1 MYAIF
6 HNGGKQYKITIGQI
20 IHIDKHHIEHIGEI
34 IHFTKILVIFS
45 TDVFYIGKP
54 YILGARITAKLIQ
67 HKKNTKIKV
76 VKFHRRKHYKKI
88 QGHRQLY
95 TIVKILDIQK

>member
-20 IHIDKHHIEHIGEI
+20 IHIDKHIGHIGEI
-34 IHFTKILVIFS
+34 INFTNILVIFS
-45 TDVFYIGKP
+45 TNVFYVGKP
-54 YILGARITAKLIQ
+54 YILGAKITAKLIQ
-67 HKKNTKIKV
+67 HKKNTKIKI
-76 VKFHRRKHYKKI
+76 VKFNRRKHYKKI
-88 QGHRQLY
+88 QGHRQLC